1 MINVLGSVPNNIC
14 VAVSGGADSMAALHF
29 LRNGGKRNVLAL
41 HFNHGTDHS
50 SDAENL
56 VVNYCNENNIP
67 LVIGDLD
74 KELPKGVSKENFW
87 RENRYS
93 FFNRESGDRPV
104 ITCHHLDDVVETW
117 VFTSLHGNPM
127 LIPHKR
133 DNYIRPF
140 LTTGKQDLLNWCH
153 RKHVPYVTDPSN
165 QDTSYIRN
173 YIRHILLP
181 NALYVN
187 PGLSKVVKKKI
198 EKEYNNTDH

>member
-1 MINVLGSVPNNIC
+1 MINLLGSVPNNIC
-14 VAVSGGADSMAALHF
+14 IAISGGPDSMAALHF

-41 HFNHGTDHS
+41 HFNHGTDHAA
-50 SDAENL
+50 DAEAL
-56 VVNYCNENNIP
+56 VTSYCDNNNIP
-67 LVIGDLD
+67 LVIGDLN
-74 KELPKGVSKENFW
+74 KEMPRGESKENFW

-93 FFNRESGDRPV
+93 FFERESGGCPV